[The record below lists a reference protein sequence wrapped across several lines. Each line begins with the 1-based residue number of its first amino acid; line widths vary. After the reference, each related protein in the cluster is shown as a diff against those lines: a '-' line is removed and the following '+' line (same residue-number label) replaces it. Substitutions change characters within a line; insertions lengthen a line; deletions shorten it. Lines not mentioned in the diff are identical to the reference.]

1 MRIGEYFFSTDTEKS
16 TLHRRIT
23 PTQEQR
29 DQQTKR
35 WNDLCDYLKGD
46 LGEKTD
52 APMYSWLQGS
62 YKMGTQIRPVSKSE
76 EFDIDL
82 GIYFSWPGNP
92 EDNFG
97 AKYLKSLVQKSIESY
112 ADEAGEGV
120 YADLVPKKRCAR
132 IHYPGGFHIDVP
144 TYHVDMER
152 DARSLATE
160 ADLWEES
167 DPKKLYVW
175 FRSNFTEDTDT
186 QVQRIIRY
194 LKMYFALH
202 INGDA
207 PSSILITVLATEA
220 YTLLPDAELTSDDT
234 ALRHVAAKIA
244 ERLETDIKVPNPVN
258 TEENLNRLN
267 DDANNSFVEQLWRL
281 VDLGD
286 RALASDSQFETVAIW
301 IEAFQHFFPSPI
313 PDNNDS
319 AVTAIIPVDFIPI
332 VDVRAISKT
341 NAQAV
346 YTGTD
351 RIGPIPRQC
360 NIKFTLRNANQ
371 LPVGARVHW
380 IVRNEG
386 QEAELT
392 NDMGHPAG
400 EGPVGRDENSAY
412 LGTHFMD
419 VTIFSQFGTVLGFKR
434 LPVKIHGLVVPL
446 RNPKKPGYLRFKKKR

>member
-1 MRIGEYFFSTDTEKS
+1 MRIGDYFFSTDTERS

-29 DQQTKR
+29 DQQAER

-52 APMYSWLQGS
+52 FPIGSWLQGS
-62 YKMGTQIRPVSKSE
+62 YKMGTQVRPVSKSE

-82 GIYFSWPGNP
+82 GIYFSWRGSP

-97 AKYLKSLVQKSIESY
+97 AKYLKSLVQKNLEAY
-112 ADEAGEGV
+112 AKEAGEGV
-120 YADLVPKKRCAR
+120 FVDAIPKKRCSR

-144 TYHVDMER
+144 TYHIDPER

-160 ADLWEES
+160 DDVWEDS
-167 DPKKLYVW
+167 DPKKLYIW
-175 FRSNFTEDTDT
+175 FRNNFTEEADT
-186 QVQRIIRY
+186 QLQRIIRY
-194 LKMYFALH
+194 LKMYFALGLKEN
-202 INGDA
+202 I

-220 YTLLPDAELTSDDT
+220 YSALSAAELSGDDT
-234 ALRHVAAKIA
+234 ALRHVAGKMA
-244 ERLETDIKVPNPVN
+244 ERMQTDTEVLNPIN
-258 TEENLNRLN
+258 AEENLNRLN
-267 DDANNSFVEQLWRL
+267 DEANDSFVEQLWRL

-286 RALASDSQFETVAIW
+286 RAFASDSQFETVAIW
-301 IEAFQHFFPSPI
+301 VEAFQHFFPSPI
-313 PDNNDS
+313 PDNNDF
-319 AVTAIIPVDFIPI
+319 ATTAIIPVDFIPV
-332 VDVRAISKT
+332 VDVRAVSKT
-341 NAQAV
+341 NAQGV
-346 YTGTD
+346 YTGVD
-351 RIGPIPRQC
+351 GIGPIPRQC
-360 NIKFTLRNANQ
+360 SIKFSLRNSSQ
-371 LPVGARVHW
+371 LPLGARVHW

-400 EGPVGRDENSAY
+400 EGLIGRDENSAY

-446 RNPKKPGYLRFKKKR
+446 RNPKKPGYLRFKRRG